1 MWIDID
7 DKENESL
14 VKKVMEKDGSW
25 KGKQRIVLPAFD
37 LHNKEEGHGNGI
49 QRVTTI
55 VYEIRTSPVNAAVI
69 NNLLCK
75 ISMDASNDLKF
86 IPYGLISVAG
96 KDTMK
101 NIIMQQNKFIE
112 EMAIITI

>member
-1 MWIDID
+1 M
-7 DKENESL
+7 DK
-14 VKKVMEKDGSW
+14 
-25 KGKQRIVLPAFD
+25 
-37 LHNKEEGHGNGI
+37 
-49 QRVTTI
+49 
-55 VYEIRTSPVNAAVI
+55 
-69 NNLLCK
+69 
-75 ISMDASNDLKF
+75 SNDIKI